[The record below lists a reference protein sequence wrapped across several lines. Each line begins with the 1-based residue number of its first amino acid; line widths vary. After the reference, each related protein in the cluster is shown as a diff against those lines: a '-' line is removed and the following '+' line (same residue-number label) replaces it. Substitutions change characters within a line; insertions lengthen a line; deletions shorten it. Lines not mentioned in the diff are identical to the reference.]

1 MSKKTSCAGTARL
14 AAGCLAWL
22 ALSALAA
29 DYTWLASP
37 VSGNWLTDANWD
49 LGAWDETATA
59 NKAIFGASSQTAVDV
74 NGDVTAS
81 SVAVSGADYAFG
93 GTGTLEVNG
102 SFNVAAGSTVTVN
115 GPLAQTGPLADR
127 LVKDGDGTLVV
138 KGDSTLGYFAV
149 HGGTVKFDGG
159 THVITNKS
167 TGAGDSALGLSLA
180 KGTLYVEG
188 GATVKTTAASTY
200 AANSGVDMYV
210 TNGVFDVWSIG
221 TQFLHAFGDNR
232 GSFAPRKSMLT
243 VKDEGEVIAK
253 TFRIS
258 KAGATTYPDNQGEV
272 YLGPGGR
279 FVFRNFAMDES
290 QDWHFYATMNFDGGT
305 LVTTN
310 TPNDKANSTK
320 INRFS
325 TGDRNGTESWRNV
338 HLRIKEG
345 GLTIDAQGDCESFF
359 YKAFESGA
367 EHDGGLTLTG
377 KNRCLYLYATN
388 TYNGGTYVGG
398 RVYCAIDTDRSL
410 GAVPAEP
417 TDNVFINS
425 SDAYFHVGA
434 TCDIHPNRTFRL
446 ADDVAAQFGT
456 YNGKVA
462 RIQGRV
468 LGENAIFKNVS
479 SWTGITALAPAEGI
493 TNRIGKL
500 FVYGN
505 MRIDSG
511 VTLVTSNCGAKVGTE
526 CPFLISGNGSSFSDT
541 QGVLTIAGGVLK
553 VPNNCYITMGNYGQ
567 LIVTNGV
574 LDLTATREL
583 LNGINGPNVNNGNG
597 RTIVAHGG
605 EIRCNLLRISQW
617 RNFKDG
623 LPVNSV
629 NIQTGGVVRLNQF
642 YIDSNVNQCGLLN
655 LDGGVAVARQ
665 NNANFLGTDNLKW
678 RTNIIVRACAGGA
691 IFDTTNFNISV
702 KNSIYSG
709 AEQDGGL
716 TKRGTGTLTMVNT
729 NTYNGVTRLEGGKLV
744 FQHAEGYPGGDLEIA
759 AAAVQGALSEPLLT
773 ANVLAFREGKG
784 VRVTEADTLDDKTYG
799 RMKTV
804 ATFTTPLA
812 AVPSLTLV
820 DTDGT
825 EWTSSKQ
832 WCLQL
837 ADGGTTLKFGALRGS
852 QLIVR

>member
-1 MSKKTSCAGTARL
+1 MMKRFLCLGVAG
-14 AAGCLAWL
+14 GL
-22 ALSALAA
+22 ALSACAV

-37 VSGNWLTDANWD
+37 LSANWLTDANWD

-74 NGDVTAS
+74 NGDVTAA
-81 SVAVSGADYAFG
+81 SVAVDGADYAFG

-102 SFNVAAGSTVTVN
+102 SFNVAAGRTVTVN
-115 GPLAQTGPLADR
+115 GPLAQTGPLANR

-138 KGDSTLGYFAV
+138 KGDSTLGYFAI

-167 TGAGDSALGLSLA
+167 TGAAESAQGLSLA

-188 GATVKTTAASTY
+188 GATVKTTAESMY

-210 TNGVFDVWSIG
+210 TNGVFDVWS
-221 TQFLHAFGDNR
+221 LKSDYLNAFKDNI
-232 GSFAPRKSMLT
+232 GSFAPGKSRLT
-243 VKDEGEVIAK
+243 LKDEGTFVVK

-258 KAGATTYPDNQGEV
+258 KANKTSYPNNQDEV
-272 YLGPGGR
+272 YLGSGGR
-279 FVFRNFAMDES
+279 FVFRTFGMDES
-290 QDWHFYATMNFDGGT
+290 NGSKFYATMNFDGGT

-310 TPNDKANSTK
+310 TPTDKADK
-320 INRFS
+320 VKLNRFS
-325 TGDRNGTESWRNV
+325 TGDRHTYKCWQNV
-338 HLRIKEG
+338 HLYVKEG
-345 GLTIDAQGDCESFF
+345 GLTIDAQGDCDSYF

-367 EHDGGLTLTG
+367 EHDGGITLKG
-377 KNRCLYLYATN
+377 SHCAYLYATN
-388 TYNGGTYVGG
+388 SYNGGTTVTGG
-398 RVYCAIDTDRSL
+398 VWCAIDTDRSL

-425 SDAYFHVGA
+425 SSAYFHIGA
-434 TCDIHPNRTFRL
+434 TCDTHPNRTFRL
-446 ADDVAAQFGT
+446 ADGITAQFGT
-456 YNGKVA
+456 FEGRVG
-462 RIQGRV
+462 RIRGQV
-468 LGENAIFKNVS
+468 LGEEALLKVVAT
-479 SWTGITALAPAEGI
+479 WPGTTALAPNEGV

-500 FVYGN
+500 QVNGVL
-505 MRIDSG
+505 RIDSG
-511 VTLVTSNCGAKVGTE
+511 TTLVTSNCAAGVGTSS
-526 CPFLISGNGSSFSDT
+526 PLLVYGNGSSFSDT
-541 QGVLTIAGGVLK
+541 RGCLVVAGGVLK
-553 VPNNCYITMGNYGQ
+553 VPTYCYVTVGNYGQ
-567 LIVTNGV
+567 VIVTNGV

-583 LNGINGPNVNNGNG
+583 LSGINGPNVNNGNG
-597 RTIVAHGG
+597 RTTVAHGG
-605 EIRCNLLRISQW
+605 EIWCNVLRISQW

-642 YIDSNVNQCGLLN
+642 YIDSNVNQCGVLN

-665 NNANFLGTDNLKW
+665 HNANFLGTDHLKW

-716 TKRGTGTLTMVNT
+716 TKRGAGTLTMVNT
-729 NTYNGVTRLEGGKLV
+729 NTYNGVTRLEGGTLA
-744 FQHAEGYPGGDLEIA
+744 FSHAEGYPGGDIEIA
-759 AAAVQGALSEPLLT
+759 AAAVQGQTLAAPLLT
-773 ANVLAFREGKG
+773 AQAVTFREGKG
-784 VRVTEADTLDDKTYG
+784 VRVTEADTLDDRTFG

-832 WCLQL
+832 WHLQL
-837 ADGGTTLKFGALRGS
+837 ADGGTTLKFGPMRGT